1 MEKYGS
7 KEMDNCLNAY
17 RYKKNSIQAFSAPTC
32 DYSAHDYIFIFT
44 FLSASRCLTFQLE

>member
-7 KEMDNCLNAY
+7 KEMDNFKCIQTQ
-17 RYKKNSIQAFSAPTC
+17 KQGIQAFSAPTC

-44 FLSASRCLTFQLE
+44 FLSASRCF